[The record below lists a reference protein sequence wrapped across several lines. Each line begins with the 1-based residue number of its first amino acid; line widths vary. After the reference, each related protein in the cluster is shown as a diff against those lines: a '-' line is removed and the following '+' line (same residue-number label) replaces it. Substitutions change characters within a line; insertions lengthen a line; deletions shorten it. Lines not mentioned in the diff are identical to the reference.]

1 MIIFFSLLAFW
12 LAVTCGFSMRH
23 FAKDAQDGKE
33 TYFAVSFG
41 ILAYGVLSFLIQHF
55 YK

>member
-1 MIIFFSLLAFW
+1 MITFISLLMFW
-12 LAVTCGFSMRH
+12 LAFSYGFSVRH
-23 FAKDAQDGKE
+23 FSKDAQDGKE

>member
-1 MIIFFSLLAFW
+1 MFWVAFSY
-12 LAVTCGFSMRH
+12 GFSVRH

-33 TYFAVSFG
+33 TYFAISFG
-41 ILAYGVLSFLIQHF
+41 ILAYGILSFLIQCF